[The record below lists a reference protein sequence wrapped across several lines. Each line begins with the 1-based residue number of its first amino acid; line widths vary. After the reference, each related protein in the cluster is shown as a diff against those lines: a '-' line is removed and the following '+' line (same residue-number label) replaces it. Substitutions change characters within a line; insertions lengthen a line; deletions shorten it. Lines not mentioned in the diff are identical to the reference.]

1 MPWLERIAEWA
12 HSVTLF
18 APLTC
23 LSVKLS
29 LRTMSARKRSL
40 RLSSL
45 EKSSKAVDL
54 SSSSS
59 KRSKTE
65 NYSDNF
71 LSSLPHAVVAQ
82 LFPLLT
88 SDDLRRIALTCRGAL
103 DRVEWF
109 LSSDKA
115 LLSALDIRLVSRF
128 EKDPDAKERVVTFP
142 CHHHLTERFKRLGR
156 HIISVSKFCE
166 L

>member
-1 MPWLERIAEWA
+1 
-12 HSVTLF
+12 
-18 APLTC
+18 
-23 LSVKLS
+23 
-29 LRTMSARKRSL
+29 MSARKRSL

-103 DRVEWF
+103 ERVEWF